1 MKKVRIKLWRRLF
14 VFFSALLAVLLVLS
28 NAANTK
34 QSAIITV
41 LGGETYKVVKGDS
54 SDEDTEYFKREYT
67 SQDALQEYMDGIGR
81 ETESEGIVLL
91 RNETLESG
99 EKALP
104 LAKDSRV
111 SLFGQGSVK
120 FNYSSTGSSANME
133 TSSYPNLKNALSDL
147 NVNESLWN
155 FYLTGPAKDYKREY
169 SVTRGYQVN
178 EAPWS
183 LYSSVESSFTQ
194 YGDAAI
200 YVISRD
206 SGEGKDISTQGSD
219 GTDGSYLSL
228 TAQEREV
235 LQQISAAKKR
245 GTFSCV
251 IVLLNSAVPVQ
262 LDFMFDDSITV
273 DAALWVGN
281 VGATGIYAINDVL
294 VGTVVPSG
302 RLSDTYA
309 KDNFSSPAMAT
320 WAANPD
326 KSFSRRYT
334 NTADYP
340 SLDKDVQTVYA
351 VYNEGI
357 YVGYR
362 YYETRYADSVTGAE
376 KVGDYDYDK
385 DVAFPFGYG
394 LSYSE
399 FWYSDLSV
407 KDGANEADLDND
419 KYYVSVNVLNA
430 GEYAAKEVVQV
441 YLQKPYTDYDKDPS
455 HLVEKSAVEL
465 VGFAKVSLKSGQD
478 KTVTVEVEKE
488 RFKSY
493 DTYGKGTYIL
503 ENGDYY
509 LTVADNAHDAV
520 NNILVEQGNT
530 VEGKSYDDAH
540 AMTYKATVRSAT
552 ASDGVDAETY
562 AYSDVNE
569 GVKIENQFDFSDINR
584 YEGKGS
590 NSVTYVSRSNWA
602 GTFPTQSA
610 ALSLTDKM
618 AEDLKS
624 YKALQEDG
632 SQMPSYEEENG
643 LQIAMLRGLAYNDPV
658 WDDLLDQMSFGD
670 QAYLITNGQHN
681 TVALPSVG
689 KPATKDEN
697 GPNGVTGSTTKT
709 SLPSEGIWAS
719 TFNCK
724 LIEMIGKALGED
736 ALAAGITGIYA
747 PGVNLH
753 RTPFGGRAHEYFS
766 EDPYLMSMASVAETK
781 GIQSKGVWA
790 YVKHFAVNDEETN
803 RAGVSV
809 WLNEQEMRE
818 IVLLPFEYTVKP
830 AWGNAHA
837 MMTSFNRI
845 GCIWTSASS
854 ALMEKVLRDEWGFD
868 GFAVTDMASSNA
880 QSFMTFVD
888 GIANG
893 TDCYDGSGSETAL
906 NDYKDSAMFANKMRE
921 SAHRILYVTANY
933 SAAMNGISSSDTIV
947 RVMPWWQIVIV
958 VIDVAVAA
966 FAVWSMVM
974 LIISYVKK
982 LKGDR

>member
-1 MKKVRIKLWRRLF
+1 
-14 VFFSALLAVLLVLS
+14 
-28 NAANTK
+28 
-34 QSAIITV
+34 
-41 LGGETYKVVKGDS
+41 
-54 SDEDTEYFKREYT
+54 
-67 SQDALQEYMDGIGR
+67 
-81 ETESEGIVLL
+81 
-91 RNETLESG
+91 
-99 EKALP
+99 
-104 LAKDSRV
+104 
-111 SLFGQGSVK
+111 
-120 FNYSSTGSSANME
+120 
-133 TSSYPNLKNALSDL
+133 
-147 NVNESLWN
+147 
-155 FYLTGPAKDYKREY
+155 
-169 SVTRGYQVN
+169 
-178 EAPWS
+178 
-183 LYSSVESSFTQ
+183 
-194 YGDAAI
+194 
-200 YVISRD
+200 
-206 SGEGKDISTQGSD
+206 
-219 GTDGSYLSL
+219 
-228 TAQEREV
+228 
-235 LQQISAAKKR
+235 
-245 GTFSCV
+245 V

-362 YYETRYADSVTGAE
+362 YYETRYADSVAGAAN
-376 KVGDYDYDK
+376 VGDYDYDE

-399 FWYSDLSV
+399 FWYSDFSV

-441 YLQKPYTDYDKDPS
+441 YLQKPYTDYDKDPA

-540 AMTYKATVRSAT
+540 AMTYQATVRSAT

-590 NSVTYVSRSNWA
+590 NSVTYVSRNNWA

-624 YKALQEDG
+624 YKALQEDD
-632 SQMPSYEEENG
+632 SEMPSYEKENG
-643 LQIAMLRGLAYNDPV
+643 LQIAMLRGLAYDDPV

-719 TFNCK
+719 TFNCE
-724 LIEMIGKALGED
+724 LIEKIGKALGED

-880 QSFMTFVD
+880 QSFMTYVD

-906 NDYKDSAMFANKMRE
+906 DDYKDSAMFANKMRE

-966 FAVWSMVM
+966 FAVWSMIM
-974 LIISYVKK
+974 LLISYVKK
-982 LKGDR
+982 LKGNR

>member
-1 MKKVRIKLWRRLF
+1 
-14 VFFSALLAVLLVLS
+14 
-28 NAANTK
+28 
-34 QSAIITV
+34 
-41 LGGETYKVVKGDS
+41 
-54 SDEDTEYFKREYT
+54 
-67 SQDALQEYMDGIGR
+67 
-81 ETESEGIVLL
+81 
-91 RNETLESG
+91 
-99 EKALP
+99 
-104 LAKDSRV
+104 
-111 SLFGQGSVK
+111 
-120 FNYSSTGSSANME
+120 
-133 TSSYPNLKNALSDL
+133 
-147 NVNESLWN
+147 
-155 FYLTGPAKDYKREY
+155 
-169 SVTRGYQVN
+169 
-178 EAPWS
+178 
-183 LYSSVESSFTQ
+183 
-194 YGDAAI
+194 
-200 YVISRD
+200 
-206 SGEGKDISTQGSD
+206 
-219 GTDGSYLSL
+219 
-228 TAQEREV
+228 
-235 LQQISAAKKR
+235 
-245 GTFSCV
+245 
-251 IVLLNSAVPVQ
+251 
-262 LDFMFDDSITV
+262 
-273 DAALWVGN
+273 
-281 VGATGIYAINDVL
+281 
-294 VGTVVPSG
+294 
-302 RLSDTYA
+302 LSDTYA

-362 YYETRYADSVTGAE
+362 YYETRYADSVTGAAN
-376 KVGDYDYDK
+376 VGDYDYDK

-724 LIEMIGKALGED
+724 LIEKIGKALGED